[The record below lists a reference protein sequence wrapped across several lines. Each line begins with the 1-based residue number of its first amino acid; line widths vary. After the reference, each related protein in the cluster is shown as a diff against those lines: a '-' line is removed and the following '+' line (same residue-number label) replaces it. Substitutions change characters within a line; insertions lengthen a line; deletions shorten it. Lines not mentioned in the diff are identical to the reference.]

1 MHIKSIKRKSVS
13 EEVFDQIKDNI
24 VKGVWKEAEKIP
36 SENELCKIFNV
47 SRVSVR
53 SAIQKLQAVGILTT
67 NQGQGSF
74 VSTSMSGNILNGFI
88 PLLNINTE
96 EFRDILEFREA
107 LEFKSIDLAVDRATE
122 ADLSKIGDAL
132 ENMIKH
138 RENYKEFTRFDYEF
152 HLNIVKASKNKI
164 FISIMQSYKSIFINY
179 LEEMNKVYQTKDMS
193 LENHKNIYD
202 ALLKG
207 DNQRAKSII
216 RKSMDTNLKR
226 FRRKKD

>member
-138 RENYKEFTRFDYEF
+138 RENYKGFTRFDYEF

-193 LENHKNIYD
+193 LENHKNIYE

>member
-122 ADLSKIGDAL
+122 ADLSKVGDAL

-193 LENHKNIYD
+193 LENHKNIYE